1 MKKIIV
7 IGMVAFL
14 LLVTPNTNVT
24 ASEGF
29 VYGTLENVFGIVDE
43 DFEECFNIIN
53 IQIGTGD
60 NESIIVPLK
69 SPDTKQVRNFDQH
82 SIDTL
87 KFAVGYE
94 ISIQLEEQIL
104 IYVDG
109 NKDGILEGTLFRE
122 IERANHCELSY
133 YFLEGEDLP
142 NESAINFRVKS
153 EIGTTTASGF
163 LIISLLAIPIVR
175 KVRKRKNK

>member
-43 DFEECFNIIN
+43 TFEECYDIIN

-60 NESIIVPLK
+60 NESIIVPLV
-69 SPDTKQVRNFDQH
+69 SPDSRRVRNFDQH

-94 ISIQLEEQIL
+94 ISLQLEDQVL

-122 IERANHCELSY
+122 IETSNSCELSY

-142 NESAINFRVKS
+142 DENAINFRVKT

-163 LIISLLAIPIVR
+163 LIVSLLAIPIVR
-175 KVRKRKNK
+175 KIQKRK